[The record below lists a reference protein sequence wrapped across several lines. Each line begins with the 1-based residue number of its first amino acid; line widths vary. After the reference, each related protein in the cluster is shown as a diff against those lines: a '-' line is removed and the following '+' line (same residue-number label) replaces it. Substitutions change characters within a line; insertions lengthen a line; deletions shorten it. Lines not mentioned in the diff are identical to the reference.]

1 MSLIKGLGNFF
12 ALDIGSSAV
21 RVVQLSHQGGGW
33 VLQKFAYVPIDEKTA
48 VGGTTATGGVNR
60 LGEAIMTAIGQ
71 SGIKDKDVILG
82 ISSSKTFATVIDVQD
97 MPEAELNNAIKY
109 QIDQYVPMNIDE
121 AKVDWAVLGSSRQD
135 NKKKEVL
142 ITSVAKKH
150 IEDRLEFVEELGLN
164 VVAAEPDGIAV
175 ARATLPSGLSDARLI
190 LDIGES
196 NADLIITFLD
206 NPRLVRSIPTGVNS
220 LVKAI
225 MQNLNVSNEQARQ
238 FLLKFGFMSDK
249 LEGQIIRSVSPVME
263 NFANEV
269 VKSIKFFQGRYPDV
283 PIGGLL
289 VSGFAAIIPQFSDFI
304 ATKTGVP
311 TAIANPW
318 QRVKVSNLAQQQLA
332 PYAFEFATVLGLAQ
346 RMGDKK

>member
-1 MSLIKGLGNFF
+1 MSVIKGLGNFF
-12 ALDIGSSAV
+12 ALDIGSSVV
-21 RVVQLSHQGGGW
+21 RVAQLTRHGGGW

-48 VGGTTATGGVNR
+48 LSGSATSGGANR
-60 LGEAIMTAIGQ
+60 LGEAIMTALGQ
-71 SGIKDKDVILG
+71 SGIKDKDVVLG

-109 QIDQYVPMNIDE
+109 QIDQYIPMNIDE
-121 AKVDWAVLGSSRQD
+121 AKVDWAVLGYSRQD

-142 ITSVAKKH
+142 LTSVSKKY
-150 IEDRLEFVEELGLN
+150 IEDRLEFVESLGLN
-164 VVAAEPDGIAV
+164 VIAAEPDGIAV

-196 NADLIITFLD
+196 NADLIITFLE

-220 LVKAI
+220 LVKSI

-238 FLLKFGFMSDK
+238 FLLKFGLMPDK
-249 LEGQIIRSVSPVME
+249 LEGQVVRSVSPVVE

-269 VKSIKFFQGRYPDV
+269 VKSIKFFQGRYPEV

-289 VSGFAAIIPQFSDFI
+289 LSGFAAVIPQFSDFI
-304 ATKTGVP
+304 TAQTGVP
-311 TAIANPW
+311 ATIANPW
-318 QRVKVSNLAQQQLA
+318 QRVKVSDLAQQQLT
-332 PYAFEFATVLGLAQ
+332 PYAFEFATVIGLAQ
-346 RMGDKK
+346 REGSK